1 MAYETQQEKQ
11 RELFRQWFSDP
22 HPRIKYF
29 SAAELLT
36 KTDKGKNSVPPI
48 ELWPNILPT
57 IQILDRLRSELG
69 YPIHLHSV
77 YRNKAYNASVN
88 GSTDSMHLYFNAVDF
103 SGDKG
108 TYRDWYRTL
117 LALIQADGLKVG
129 GLAQYPDKNFIHL
142 DTRTLW
148 PGRKRWFK

>member
-1 MAYETQQEKQ
+1 MPYEKKSDKD
-11 RELFRQWFSDP
+11 RELFRKWFSDP
-22 HPRIKYF
+22 HPQIKYF

-48 ELWPNILPT
+48 ELWANILPT
-57 IQILDRLRSELG
+57 IQILDRLRDVLG

-77 YRNKAYNASVN
+77 YRNKAYNASVD
-88 GSTDSMHLYFNAVDF
+88 GAKDSMHLYFNAVDF
-103 SGDKG
+103 SGSKG

-117 LALIQADGLKVG
+117 LALIQTENLKVG
-129 GLAQYPDKNFIHL
+129 GLAQYPDDNFVHL

-148 PGRKRWFK
+148 PDKGRWIK